1 MISFVNSYN
10 LRWWKKIILSS
21 LSILAGSIIV
31 ATATYI
37 GTTYE
42 FRSKL
47 KVCEEH
53 YKTYIKKIE
62 KCKKAARFKNFGN
75 YIYIYQ

>member
-1 MISFVNSYN
+1 M
-10 LRWWKKIILSS
+10 KKEYLIILS
-21 LSILAGSIIV
+21 ILIGSIIV
-31 ATATYI
+31 ATATYR

-62 KCKKAARFKNFGN
+62 KCKKAARFENFGN
-75 YIYIYQ
+75 YIYISII